1 MLKKHRFLFNFIKM
15 GSIAGTDEHP
25 VIPNR
30 LYLDVGNKLQKG
42 VFDHH
47 QSSHYRSAAEIIYN
61 NPDLL
66 LDSIHKEAEDIEIIM
81 HYCPDFDAIASAY
94 LATYLIEH
102 GRLPEGAKELADYAS
117 LIDQGMKIFSPD
129 QVKTPSTAAIFI
141 NRKITAQIAAED
153 ERNRTIINTMLP
165 LIENLVKNMV
175 KGIDPESENSL
186 DWNSKLLS
194 SIIPEINK
202 DRDLYI
208 KDVEDPDKSHK
219 TEILSIIL
227 PLQNMTEWEKVD
239 AIFINNPSSAL
250 FRYSTANDTKRSP
263 QKKGFMLTLV
273 HYTKKNETIISVD
286 AKKKYSLAY
295 LGTVLELKETLLRRS
310 GGDKRLKDD
319 KGILKHARPGYH
331 NPDPWYDGRGHNY
344 TIVASPRKGSIIPPE
359 EIRRIVAT
367 YTDGLI

>member
-1 MLKKHRFLFNFIKM
+1 M
-15 GSIAGTDEHP
+15 GSIAGTDEYP
-25 VIPNR
+25 VMSNR
-30 LYLDVGNKLQKG
+30 IYLDVGNKLQKG
-42 VFDHH
+42 IFDHH

-66 LDSIHKEAEDIEIIM
+66 LESINNEAEEIEIIM

-102 GRLPEGAKELADYAS
+102 GILPEGAKELADYAS
-117 LIDQGMKIFSPD
+117 LIDQGMKIFSPE
-129 QVKTPSTAAIFI
+129 QIKTPSTAAIFI
-141 NRKITAQIAAED
+141 NKKITAQIANED
-153 ERNRTIINTMLP
+153 ERNRSIVKIILP
-165 LIENLVKNMV
+165 LIESLIKNMV
-175 KGIDPESENSL
+175 KGIDPESEESL
-186 DWNSKLLS
+186 DWKSKLLS
-194 SIIPEINK
+194 SIVPEIEK

-219 TEILSIIL
+219 TEILSITL
-227 PLQNMTEWEKVD
+227 PCCNMTEWEKVD
-239 AIFINNPSSAL
+239 AVFINNPSSAL
-250 FRYSTANDTKRSP
+250 FRYSTGNDKIRSP
-263 QKKGFMLTLV
+263 RKKGFMLTLV

-295 LGTVLELKETLLRRS
+295 LGTILEFKETLLRRS
-310 GGDKRLKDD
+310 YGDIRLTDE
-319 KGILKHARPGYH
+319 KGILKHVRPGYH